1 MPRPKKTLNS
11 HRLGELIA
19 AKRRAAGL
27 TQSDL
32 AEALGIGPEAMSRI
46 ERGITAASVE
56 RLNAVANATGCSL
69 NELLLTAGNTV
80 TDNTMELEG
89 LMQNLSAADRT
100 VVLEMVRILCS
111 HLKSR
116 IKPVRAT

>member
-1 MPRPKKTLNS
+1 MPRPTKTLNS

-27 TQSDL
+27 TQGEL

-46 ERGITAASVE
+46 ERGVTAASVE
-56 RLNAVANATGCSL
+56 RLSAVARATGCAL
-69 NELLLTAGNTV
+69 NELLLTAGNTA
-80 TDNTMELEG
+80 TDNARELEA
-89 LMQNLSAADRT
+89 LMQGLSVSERA
-100 VVLEMVRILCS
+100 VVLDMLRMLCT

-116 IKPVRAT
+116 VKSARAA